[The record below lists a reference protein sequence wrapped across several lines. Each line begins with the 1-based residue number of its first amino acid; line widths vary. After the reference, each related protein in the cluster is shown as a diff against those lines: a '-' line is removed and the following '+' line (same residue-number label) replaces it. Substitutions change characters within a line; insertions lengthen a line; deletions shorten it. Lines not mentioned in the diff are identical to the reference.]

1 MHLELSIAM
10 ADAVSAEDVGLSE
23 LVDEVHSESL
33 RNANLLRH
41 HFVRRPLLNFT
52 TYKGPLSDRAK
63 KLSVK
68 VDPRKTKYS
77 PRFVNFDEC
86 MLLVYSGVLPR
97 GTNTVFEQASKIFE
111 AINRHPVAGVI
122 WTAPMSNEE

>member
-1 MHLELSIAM
+1 M

-23 LVDEVHSESL
+23 FVDEVHSESL
-33 RNANLLRH
+33 RRANLLRH

-52 TYKGPLSDRAK
+52 TYKGPLSDRAT

-68 VDPRKTKYS
+68 IDQRKVKYS

-86 MLLVYSGVLPR
+86 MLLVYSGVLLR
-97 GTNTVFEQASKIFE
+97 GTKTAFEQASIIFE
-111 AINRHPVAGVI
+111 AINRHPVVGVD
-122 WTAPMSNEE
+122 WSAPLSLEE